1 MEHTVFFTKKC
12 FTDISVIK
20 NKIFYVVVHPGSW
33 LSQIMISLETKFDI
47 IFVIILLK
55 METCLLTCKSASAD
69 SQQTCQLLFLYDQS
83 SLGKN
88 SIQFSCKEV
97 DKKLLNQ
104 TLQKLFGGGSGW
116 WRQTCT
122 PESITIIGWDVNS
135 QSIQDFEFSKMWVG
149 SVIIWDKRN

>member
-1 MEHTVFFTKKC
+1 MEYTVFFNEKRFIK
-12 FTDISVIK
+12 ISFIK
-20 NKIFYVVVHPGSW
+20 NKIFYMVAHLGTRS
-33 LSQIMISLETKFDI
+33 SQKLISLETKFDI

-104 TLQKLFGGGSGW
+104 TLQKLFGGGSG
-116 WRQTCT
+116 R
-122 PESITIIGWDVNS
+122 EERHVL
-135 QSIQDFEFSKMWVG
+135 
-149 SVIIWDKRN
+149 

>member
-1 MEHTVFFTKKC
+1 MVAHLGTR
-12 FTDISVIK
+12 S
-20 NKIFYVVVHPGSW
+20 
-33 LSQIMISLETKFDI
+33 SQKLISLETKFDI

-55 METCLLTCKSASAD
+55 METCLLTCKSVSAD

-116 WRQTCT
+116 WRQACT
-122 PESITIIGWDVNS
+122 PDTITTIGWDVNN
-135 QSIQDFEFSKMWVG
+135 QSIQGFEFSKM
-149 SVIIWDKRN
+149 